1 MLVIILL
8 TRVFVIELT
17 FIVLARQKDRIG
29 ITDKDIKNV
38 LETSSM
44 AGDVNLFVSERH
56 IDTEGE
62 APLDAELEVM
72 IAGECKRKEGIC
84 RIRH

>member
-1 MLVIILL
+1 
-8 TRVFVIELT
+8 
-17 FIVLARQKDRIG
+17 
-29 ITDKDIKNV
+29 
-38 LETSSM
+38 M

-72 IAGECKRKEGIC
+72 IAGEWEEAIG
-84 RIRH
+84 